1 MADSGQDKTEDATP
15 RRRSEARLE
24 GNIPKSQDLN
34 AAVMLLAAIVGL
46 QFFGTHVFA
55 AMRSTMLTLLSGAH
69 SANPTRLDDLGALA
83 GYCLRTMLG
92 MLAPLLLVITGVGL
106 VVCVGQVGFVITGKP
121 LVPSLKKLNPIKGI
135 QQLLNLRALV
145 RLLQSL
151 GKFILIGAV
160 ATAVMIMDIEEIM
173 HLAELDALPAF
184 VLASRMVFELGIIL
198 CGLLMLLAI
207 ADFAYQKWQHS
218 QDLKMTKQE
227 VKQEMK
233 NMDGDPLVKQR
244 RARVARQ
251 LAMQRTAQAVPGA
264 DVIVTNPTHYA
275 IALKYDNGSMQAP
288 KVVAKGA
295 DFMAMQIRQIA
306 ALHGIPLVERKP
318 LARAL
323 YANVE
328 VGQEIPQEHYTAVAE
343 IIAYVYRIS
352 GKKAA

>member
-1 MADSGQDKTEDATP
+1 MADSGQDKTEAATP
-15 RRRSEARLE
+15 RRRNEARQE

-34 AAVMLLAAIVGL
+34 AAVMLLAAILGL
-46 QFFGTHVFA
+46 HVFGLGVFN
-55 AMRSTMLTLLSGAH
+55 AMRTTMLTLLSGAH
-69 SANPTRLDDLGALA
+69 SSNPTRPDDLAALG
-83 GYCLRTMLG
+83 GYSLRTMVG
-92 MLAPLLLVITGVGL
+92 MTAPMLLSITGIGL
-106 VVCVGQVGFVITGKP
+106 AVCIGQVGFVITGKP
-121 LVPSLKKLNPIKGI
+121 LVPSFKKLNPIKGI
-135 QQLLNLRALV
+135 QQLMNLRATV
-145 RLLQSL
+145 RLMQSI
-151 GKFILIGAV
+151 GKFLLIGAV
-160 ATAVMIMDIEEIM
+160 AGAVMYFEMEEVM

-184 VLASRMVFELGIIL
+184 ALASEMVFRLAIIL
-198 CGLLMLLAI
+198 AVLLIALAV
-207 ADFAYQKWQHS
+207 ADYAYQKWQHGE
-218 QDLKMTKQE
+218 DLKMTKEE

-251 LAMQRTAQAVPGA
+251 LAMQRTAQAVPTA

-275 IALKYDNGSMQAP
+275 IALKYDNTSMQAP

-343 IIAYVYRIS
+343 IIAYVYRLS

>member
-1 MADSGQDKTEDATP
+1 MADSGQDKTEAATP
-15 RRRSEARLE
+15 RRRSEARQQ

-34 AAVMLLAAIVGL
+34 AAVMLLASIIGL
-46 QFFGTHVFA
+46 QFFGQDVFQ
-55 AMRSTMLTLLSGAH
+55 AMRSSMLTLLSGAH
-69 SANPTRLDDLGALA
+69 TSNPTRADDLAALG
-83 GYCLRTMLG
+83 GYSMRAMVG
-92 MLAPLLLVITGVGL
+92 MTAPLLLAITGVGL
-106 VVCVGQVGFVITGKP
+106 AVCVGQVGFVITGKP
-121 LVPSLKKLNPIKGI
+121 LVPSFKKMNPIKGI
-135 QQLLNLRALV
+135 QQLLNLRASV
-145 RLLQSL
+145 RLLQSI
-151 GKFILIGAV
+151 GKFLLIGLV
-160 ATAVMIMDIEEIM
+160 ATVVVVYDMQQIM
-173 HLAELDALPAF
+173 HLAELGAMPAF
-184 VLASRMVFELGIIL
+184 ALSAAMVFRLAIILSALLIVLAV
-198 CGLLMLLAI
+198 
-207 ADFAYQKWQHS
+207 ADYAYQKWQHGE
-218 QDLKMTKQE
+218 DLKMTKEE

-251 LAMQRTAQAVPGA
+251 LAMQRTAQAVPTA

-275 IALKYDNGSMQAP
+275 IALKYDNTSMQAP

-306 ALHGIPLVERKP
+306 AVHGIPLVERKP

-343 IIAYVYRIS
+343 IIAYVYRLG